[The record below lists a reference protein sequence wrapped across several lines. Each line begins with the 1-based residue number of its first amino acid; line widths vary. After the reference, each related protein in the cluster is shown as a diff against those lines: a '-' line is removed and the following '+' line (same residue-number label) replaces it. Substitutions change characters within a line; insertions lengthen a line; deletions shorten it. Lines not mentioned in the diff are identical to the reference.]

1 MAHAEEVPL
10 RPDPP
15 ALGHRFGL
23 NVADGWWPTG
33 ASLKSIEAAGFRWVQ
48 VRTPPA
54 ACLHLPQAADHA
66 RALRAALDV
75 GALRVVL
82 HGPDELVAGT
92 AQSNR
97 VLEATL
103 EYAARIRAE
112 LVVYH
117 GANLPLDAPA
127 GRLEAEVRFLRHACR
142 RARALGLTL
151 AAENLAPVHPAAPPR
166 RSHDPA
172 RVVELIERVGS
183 ERLRM
188 CFDVGHAHIVGA
200 LAALE
205 GALPHVAL
213 FHVHDNLG
221 DRSDGGPSPSTVDP
235 LTLDLHLPPGTGT
248 VPWDELAPLLA
259 GSRAPLLMEI
269 HAPHRPSPLALGK
282 VTAGLLREVV
292 VSAGRAA

>member
-1 MAHAEEVPL
+1 MTLPADPPL
-10 RPDPP
+10 HPEPP
-15 ALGHRFGL
+15 ALDRRFGL
-23 NVADGWWPTG
+23 NVFDGWWPTG
-33 ASLKSIEAAGFRWVQ
+33 ATLKSIEAAGYGWVQ

-54 ACLHLPQAADHA
+54 ACLALPEAADHA

-97 VLEATL
+97 TLEATL

-112 LVVYH
+112 LLVYH

-127 GRLEAEVRFLRHACR
+127 GRLDAEVRFLRHAGR

-151 AAENLAPVHPAAPPR
+151 ATENLAPVHPAAEPR
-166 RSHDPA
+166 LSHDPS
-172 RVVELIERVGS
+172 RVLELIDRVGS
-183 ERLRM
+183 PRVRM
-188 CFDVGHAHIVGA
+188 CFDVGHAHITGA
-200 LAALE
+200 LGTLEAAL
-205 GALPHVAL
+205 PQVAL

-221 DRSDGGPSPSTVDP
+221 DRRDGSAGPATVDP

-248 VPWDELAPLLA
+248 VPWAQVAPQLGGHA
-259 GSRAPLLMEI
+259 APLLMEI
-269 HAPHRPSPLALGK
+269 HAPHRPSALALVK
-282 VTAGLLREVV
+282 VTAGLL
-292 VSAGRAA
+292 AGAATRA

>member
-1 MAHAEEVPL
+1 MAHPAEPPL
-10 RPDPP
+10 HPEPP
-15 ALGHRFGL
+15 VLDRRFGL
-23 NVADGWWPTG
+23 NVPDGWWPTG
-33 ASLKSIEAAGFRWVQ
+33 ASLKSIEAAGYGWVQ

-54 ACLHLPQAADHA
+54 ACLRLPEAADHA

-75 GALRVVL
+75 GGLRVVL

-97 VLEATL
+97 TLEAVL

-127 GRLEAEVRFLRHACR
+127 GRREAEVRFLRHAGR

-151 AAENLAPVHPAAPPR
+151 AAENLAPVHPAAEPR
-166 RSHDPA
+166 ISHDPA
-172 RVVELIERVGS
+172 RVVELIEHVDCPRV
-183 ERLRM
+183 RM
-188 CFDVGHAHIVGA
+188 CFDVGHAHITGA
-200 LAALE
+200 LGALE
-205 GALPHVAL
+205 AALPHVAL

-221 DRSDGGPSPSTVDP
+221 HRRGGGPGPSTVDP

-248 VPWDELAPLLA
+248 VPWEQLAPRLDGHA
-259 GSRAPLLMEI
+259 APLMMEV
-269 HAPHRPSPLALGK
+269 HPPHRPSALALGK
-282 VTAGLLREVV
+282 VTAGLL
-292 VSAGRAA
+292 AGAAARA